1 VCGAGEPI
9 GPGTGQRR
17 GAALD
22 RGRRKEKGE
31 EGRKKKGRK
40 ENEKEK
46 GIKWG
51 KGKIGKEIGKGKER
65 RFRKLGELLGK
76 LGERILWGFPVF
88 RASA

>member
-1 VCGAGEPI
+1 M
-9 GPGTGQRR
+9 
-17 GAALD
+17 
-22 RGRRKEKGE
+22 
-31 EGRKKKGRK
+31 
-40 ENEKEK
+40 
-46 GIKWG
+46 G